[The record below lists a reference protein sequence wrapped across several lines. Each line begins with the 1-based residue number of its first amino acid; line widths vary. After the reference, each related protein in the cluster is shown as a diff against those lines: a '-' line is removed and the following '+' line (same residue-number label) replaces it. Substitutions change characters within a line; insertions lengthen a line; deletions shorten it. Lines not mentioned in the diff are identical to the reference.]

1 VIIERLAIEGEELPK
16 ARYST
21 ALLLGEDL
29 VTEDKL
35 FENLSQVF
43 HIGTSSACY
52 QYARKLSHAG
62 NTSAGLRYTP

>member
-1 VIIERLAIEGEELPK
+1 VIIERLAIEGEELPG

-35 FENLSQVF
+35 FENLPHVF
-43 HIGTSSACY
+43 HIGD
-52 QYARKLSHAG
+52 
-62 NTSAGLRYTP
+62 